1 MLQPGTTRKSL
12 LIVDNSHLIVERLI
26 GMLKETKAIG
36 IVLTADNYDEA
47 VMVLSEKKIDVVFLE
62 INLSGK
68 NGIELLEFIV
78 KNHPGTKVIMLTNLV
93 SKYYQRLCKNMGA
106 MGFIDKSREFDLIPE
121 MLAEIE

>member
-1 MLQPGTTRKSL
+1 
-12 LIVDNSHLIVERLI
+12 
-26 GMLKETKAIG
+26 MLKETKAIG